1 MAPFVKPATR
11 KNTMANKVEQLN
23 KRIKKLEETVHFL
36 TELLT
41 ERQLEAFMSYLNR
54 QKSL

>member
-1 MAPFVKPATR
+1 M
-11 KNTMANKVEQLN
+11 NEVEIKELN
-23 KRIKKLEETVHFL
+23 KRIKKLEKTVHFL

-41 ERQLEAFMSYLNR
+41 ERQLEEFMSYLKT

>member
-1 MAPFVKPATR
+1 M
-11 KNTMANKVEQLN
+11 NEVEIKELN

-36 TELLT
+36 TKLLT
-41 ERQLEAFMSYLNR
+41 ERQLEEFMSYLKR

>member
-1 MAPFVKPATR
+1 MNEAKI
-11 KNTMANKVEQLN
+11 KELN

>member
-1 MAPFVKPATR
+1 MG
-11 KNTMANKVEQLN
+11 NEVEQLN

-41 ERQLEAFMSYLNR
+41 ERQLEEFMSYLNR

>member
-1 MAPFVKPATR
+1 M
-11 KNTMANKVEQLN
+11 NEVEIKELK

-41 ERQLEAFMSYLNR
+41 ERQLEEFMSYLKR